1 MPCPK
6 GVVSL
11 PFRQGGDGVGA
22 GEESLST
29 AEFAELTTPRASSVV
44 PLEGERVTVGKAQS
58 NRIVVEGDPRVS
70 RMHAVLERLDA
81 GWVVRDL
88 GSRNGT
94 FVNGE
99 RLWGDR
105 PVRPGDEV
113 RLGESTLVIRAAPHA
128 EPASVTE
135 VSSNR
140 PDVTRRERDVLVAL
154 CLPLAEGD
162 VFTEPASIRE
172 IAARLV
178 VTDAAVKQHLQH
190 LYDKFDL
197 HDADRRR
204 VRLANEALRRGAV
217 TLGELRAA
225 EPPG

>member
-1 MPCPK
+1 M
-6 GVVSL
+6 
-11 PFRQGGDGVGA
+11 GVG
-22 GEESLST
+22 EDMSST
-29 AEFAELTTPRASSVV
+29 PEFAELTTPVASALV
-44 PLEGERVTVGKAQS
+44 PLEGQRVTVGKAGS
-58 NRIVVEGDPRVS
+58 NRIVVDGDPGVS

-113 RLGESTLVIRAAPHA
+113 RVGSSTLVIRAAAHA

-135 VSSNR
+135 VSLGH

-154 CLPLAEGD
+154 CRPLAEGD
-162 VFTEPASIRE
+162 VFTEPASLRE
-172 IAARLV
+172 IAADLF
-178 VTDAAVKQHLQH
+178 VTEAAVKQHLQH

-204 VRLANEALRRGAV
+204 VRLANVAMRRGAV
-217 TLGELRAA
+217 TLAELRAA
-225 EPPG
+225 ESPG